1 MLIYHVISIPV
12 TSCFFNM
19 EIVER
24 KKNYKNNEYLKD
36 GKSFLDEIK
45 LFFIIFKML
54 AFGKI

>member
-24 KKNYKNNEYLKD
+24 KKNYKNNEYLK
-36 GKSFLDEIK
+36 GEKSFLDEIV
-45 LFFIIFKML
+45 IFHN
-54 AFGKI
+54 F

>member
-1 MLIYHVISIPV
+1 MWKLWIG
-12 TSCFFNM
+12 
-19 EIVER
+19 

-36 GKSFLDEIK
+36 EKSFLDEIN